1 MFQREEW
8 TLFRNLSTIGQKA
21 GVPLDRLAEICCKEL
36 VDNALDAGAKATI
49 DRTMEGVVITDNGPG
64 ISADPNYIARLFSIN
79 RPLISSKL
87 IRLPMRGALGNGLRV
102 VVGAVLASRGT
113 LTVENFGLKFILT
126 PQNDGST
133 SVETEASSV
142 YQGTSITLSL
152 GDGIPV
158 NRDSLNL
165 SEVAISMAP
174 LGDVYKGKTSPW
186 WYEEEAFFEMFAASG
201 DRPVEDILELFHG
214 IKPAFARELANGR
227 VASQIDHHVSRN
239 LLIALRE
246 QSPKPSPAKLGKM
259 GDAFSGF
266 GYQHMKGEIPI
277 KSSGIAGS
285 LPYSMEVYAVS
296 NDDGSDSITL
306 MVNRTP
312 VVGDLRISRIK
323 PSTQVGIFGCGL
335 SHAFEVG
342 RKGVTLYVNI
352 TTPFMPITSDGKLPD
367 LKRYIVPLAEALKKA
382 CAKARRLAAKD
393 SAGKVISQRS
403 VIADNLDE
411 AIAKASGDGTYRY
424 SLRQL
429 FYAVRPYMLE
439 AFGKE
444 PDYNYF
450 AQMITDIEAE
460 RGEDLPGI
468 YRDARGTL
476 YHPHLGEDIPL
487 GTMNVEKYQ
496 RPAHT
501 IRHVLYLEKE
511 GFNNL
516 LKDTQWPERNDCAL
530 LTSKGFASRAARDV
544 IDLLGESEEELNFYC
559 IHDSDASGTLIYQA
573 LTEATRAR
581 GARKVKVINL
591 GLDPWE
597 AVNVMGL
604 QVETFKEASDSKR
617 KLPVANYVHEY
628 DGEDGEGYWAD
639 WLQTRRVE
647 LNAMTS
653 PQFLAWLDKKFE
665 PYKQKVV
672 PDHQVLRTT
681 FNDQGRK
688 AIEAE
693 LARKILK
700 EAGFE
705 DQVAKAMEHLAQAAG
720 EVDFEQI
727 VRDGLEEVPEHRW
740 DNPLGQ
746 VADQMAK
753 HTIG

>member
-1 MFQREEW
+1 MFEREEW
-8 TLFRNLSTIGQKA
+8 TLFRSLSTIGQKA
-21 GVPLDRLAEICCKEL
+21 GVPLTRLAAIVAKEL
-36 VDNALDAGAKATI
+36 VDNALDPHSHATVENTPYGI
-49 DRTMEGVVITDNGPG
+49 VVTDDGPG
-64 ISADPNYIARLFSIN
+64 ISPDAHYISHLFSIK

-102 VVGAVLASRGT
+102 VVGAVLASRGH
-113 LTVENFGLKFILT
+113 LIVENFGKKFILT
-126 PQNDGST
+126 PQSDGST
-133 SVETEASSV
+133 SVETELSEVSK
-142 YQGTSITLSL
+142 GTRVTVRL
-152 GDGIPV
+152 GDAIPV
-158 NRDSLNL
+158 TEDSLNM
-165 SEVAISMAP
+165 SEVAISMAA
-174 LGDVYKGKTSPW
+174 LGETYKGKTSPW

-201 DRPVEDILELFHG
+201 SRPVEDILTLFHG
-214 IKPAFARELANGR
+214 IKPAYASELSNGR
-227 VASQIDHHVSRN
+227 VANQVGHDLARHLLVS
-239 LLIALRE
+239 LRE
-246 QSPKPSPAKLGKM
+246 KSTKISPAKLGKI
-259 GDAFSGF
+259 GDAFDGF
-266 GYQHMKGEIPI
+266 GYHHAKGEINI
-277 KSSGIAGS
+277 RSAGIAGN
-285 LPYSMEVYAVS
+285 LPYSIEVFARS
-296 NDDGSDSITL
+296 KDSGDDSITL

-312 VVGDLRISRIK
+312 VTGDLRISRIK
-323 PSTQVGIFGCGL
+323 PATRVGIFGCGL

-352 TTPFMPITSDGKLPD
+352 TTPFMPITTDGKEPD
-367 LKRYIVPLAEALKKA
+367 LLRYHEPLSEALKKA

-393 SAGKVISQRS
+393 NEGKVISQRS
-403 VIADNLDE
+403 IIADNLDE
-411 AIAKASGDGTYRY
+411 AIDKASGNGQFRY

-476 YHPHLGEDIPL
+476 YHPHIREDIQL
-487 GTMNVEKYQ
+487 GTMSVEKYELPKYNM
-496 RPAHT
+496 RS
-501 IRHVLYLEKE
+501 ILFIEKE
-511 GFNNL
+511 GFFEI

-530 LTSKGFASRAARDV
+530 LSSKGFASRAARDV
-544 IDLLGESEEELNFYC
+544 IDLLGNSDEELCFYC

-581 GARKVKVINL
+581 PARKVKIVNL

-597 AVNVMGL
+597 AVHEMGL
-604 QVETFKEASDSKR
+604 QIETFKDAADVKR
-617 KLPVANYVHEY
+617 RLPVADYISDH
-628 DGEDGEGYWAD
+628 DDGEGYWAD

-653 PQFLAWLDKKFE
+653 PQFLAWLDKKFA

-672 PDHQVLRTT
+672 PNQQVLRST
-681 FNDQGRK
+681 FTAQSRK

-693 LARKILK
+693 LTEKLLK

-705 DQVAKAMEHLAQAAG
+705 NLVAKAMEELDGVSHA
-720 EVDFEQI
+720 VDFEQI
-727 VRDGLEEVPEHRW
+727 VREGLEEVPEHRW

-746 VADQMAK
+746 VASQMAK
-753 HTIG
+753 RTLS